1 MAFISENARKVMLGL
16 HVLEDATTLLSAKVA
31 KIAERRKKKQRLKW
45 NAKKVK
51 KKLTSNHFLN

>member
-1 MAFISENARKVMLGL
+1 MAFKLENARKVMLGWN
-16 HVLEDATTLLSAKVA
+16 VLVDATTLLSAKDA

-51 KKLTSNHFLN
+51 KTYV